1 MTSTEL
7 LHALADPLRTRE
19 RLLDGF
25 IHTIDPLPSHGSS
38 FFVHPSELCPVA
50 CQHCMYASTM
60 DPKSVQTSL
69 SDLDVERVAAFIDD
83 SRSQKLN
90 ISGGGEPFLRFS
102 AIEGLVASVN
112 VPRIE
117 IVTAG
122 YWAKSQRRAAELIAL
137 IDEARGRNPNAPD
150 VLLRL
155 SIDRYHL
162 NAPRP
167 VKIEH
172 YANAINAWRTA
183 AGQLRLGLR
192 SIQPDIGV
200 VDRELADELGG
211 EVEEIDSWNRNIV
224 LGAHRIPITFNVFRE
239 SGAAESLSADERA
252 RMRQASMTMED
263 YYSPFETSE
272 HRLSLATAVNDA
284 IRGSYTPDDGLAVTL
299 NSDMRFWIF
308 TGTTPDRY
316 LHLKDQTFTEA
327 VAYFFGDPVTHLLVN
342 EGIWT
347 LADIVEQLDPATH
360 TAAIAKNDTASLVN
374 DLLAKPETSAAVTLI
389 ALDRMRRA
397 QLGDLR
403 SDHPLRPVLD
413 EEDMIGACRTAL
425 AEVSR

>member
-1 MTSTEL
+1 MIASTGL
-7 LHALADPLRTRE
+7 RDALADPLRTRE
-19 RLLDGF
+19 RLLEGF
-25 IHTIDPLPSHGSS
+25 IHTVDPLPDRGSS

-60 DPKSVQTSL
+60 DAKSAQTSL
-69 SDLDVERVAAFIDD
+69 SDMDIESVAAFIDD

-102 AIEGLVASVN
+102 AIEKLVSSVN

-122 YWAKSQRRAAELIAL
+122 YWAKSQRRAAELLSL
-137 IDEARGRNPNAPD
+137 IDEARRRNPNDPD

-172 YANAINAWRTA
+172 YANVVNAWR
-183 AGQLRLGLR
+183 AGALGLRLGLR

-200 VDRELADELGG
+200 VDRDLASHLGAD
-211 EVEEIDSWNRNIV
+211 VEEIDGWNRNIV
-224 LGAHRIPITFNVFRE
+224 IGNRQVPITFNVFRE
-239 SGAAESLSADERA
+239 TGAAEDLPAEERA
-252 RMRQASMTMED
+252 RMRHASMTMED
-263 YYSPFETSE
+263 YYSPFETGE

-284 IRGSYTPDDGLAVTL
+284 IRGRYTPDDGLAVTL

-308 TGTTPDRY
+308 TGTAPDRY
-316 LHLKDQTFTEA
+316 LHLAGQSFSEA
-327 VAYFFGDPVTHLLVN
+327 VAYFFADPITHLLVN
-342 EGIWT
+342 EGIWE
-347 LADIVEQLDPATH
+347 LADIVGQLDPVTQ
-360 TAAIAKNDTASLVN
+360 AAAMAKNDTASLVD
-374 DLLAKPETSAAVTLI
+374 DLLAQPETRAAVTFI

-397 QLGDLR
+397 GLGDLR
-403 SDHPLRPVLD
+403 DNHTLRAVLN
-413 EEDMIGACRTAL
+413 EQDMLRACRVGLEA
-425 AEVSR
+425 SR